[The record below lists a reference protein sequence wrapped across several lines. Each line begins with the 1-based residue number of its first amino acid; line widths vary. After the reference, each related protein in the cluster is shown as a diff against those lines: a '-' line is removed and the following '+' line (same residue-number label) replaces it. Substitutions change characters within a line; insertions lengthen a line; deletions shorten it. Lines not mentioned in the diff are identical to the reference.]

1 MIDSIVPIASKE
13 LFDVSASESIS
24 LPQPSATDFGNMVQ
38 DGLQSV
44 NESIAKAD
52 SMTEAFALGEA
63 DIQDVML
70 AVEEANMTMQLA
82 ITVRNKT
89 VEGLQELLRM
99 QL

>member
-1 MIDSIVPIASKE
+1 MINSIAPIAGQE
-13 LFDVSASESIS
+13 IFDVAASESIQ
-24 LPQPSATDFGNMVQ
+24 LPQPTETHFGSMIE

-70 AVEEANMTMQLA
+70 AVEEASMTMQLA

-89 VEGLQELLRM
+89 VEGVQELLRM